1 MIVLLYSLVNHLV
14 EVGEVSIE
22 VDIIAVVPTNK
33 IVPPFLKKIVRKI
46 CIKKLLN

>member
-1 MIVLLYSLVNHLV
+1 MIVLLHSLVNHLV

-33 IVPPFLKKIVRKI
+33 IVPPFLKELFGKFASKIF
-46 CIKKLLN
+46 